1 MLKST
6 GITIFRVKQR
16 TEEKRTLGILL
27 NQIKKENDIKNI
39 APEDYRKLAWE
50 LRKRLVGSVS
60 RTGGH
65 LASNLGAVELTMA
78 LHLFLDFPK
87 DKLIWDVGHQAYVH
101 KLLTGRNREFRTLRR
116 LDGISGFPKVSENP
130 ADTFNT
136 GHSSTSISVALGMAK
151 ARDIRGGDEKVVAVI
166 GDGALSGG
174 MAFEALNN
182 AEQMKSNLII
192 VLNDNKMSIAK
203 NVGGMS
209 KYLGRMRTNQK
220 YNNLK
225 INIEGRLNEIPNVG
239 TTMAETIKNAKN
251 SLKHLFVPGM
261 FFEEMGIIYVGP
273 IDGHNIEGMLEALRA
288 AARIKNRPVLIHVV
302 TKKGKGYLP
311 AETNPSMFHGVG
323 AFDPKTGELADPPE
337 RTYTDVFG
345 EWLLEKGRECQELVS
360 VCAAM
365 PDGTGVKAFAEEF
378 PNRSFD
384 VGIAEEHAVTFSAGL
399 VSGGLRPVVSIY
411 STFLQRAYDQILHD
425 ICLNRL
431 PVIFAVDRSG
441 IVGRDGDT
449 HQGIFD
455 ISYLTSIPNMTVIS
469 PADGT
474 ELRKSLDFAYDWD
487 GAVAVRYPRG
497 AVSEAE
503 TPEEVA
509 DFVYGRASIIM
520 ENGAFCENGSACENQ
535 ACEGAD
541 KHAGKQEGEH
551 AGGDFV
557 IFAVGN
563 MVGTAIET
571 ALLLRDD
578 GIRCTV
584 VNMRFVKP
592 FDEALMRELVPR
604 HKGMVTMEDNVAA
617 GGFGQQAEAMLAEH
631 GIFPERMLNISIH
644 DTFVEHGAPAE
655 LYARYGMDAEHVAER
670 MREMVNET
678 HGNESHGRVSRERT
692 EKKTEKERLDVLLV
706 NRGLSES
713 REKAKALIMT
723 GNVFVDEQRE
733 DKAGH
738 KFPVDA
744 HIEIR
749 GKQMKFV
756 SRGGYKL
763 DKAVQVFPID
773 LNGLVCMDVGAST
786 GGFTDCMLQNGAK
799 FVYAI
804 DVGTNQLVWKL
815 RQDSRVNSME
825 KTNIRYVVPEDIGEP
840 VDFVSIDVAFI
851 SLTKV
856 LAPVRELMRD
866 GAQIVCLIKPQFEAG
881 REKVGKKG
889 VVRDPAVHKEVIGTV
904 MRYAKSLGFV
914 IYGLDVSPIRGA
926 EGNTEYLLYAKKEGA
941 QPEELTEE
949 EKEQINRIVEQGG
962 R

>member
-1 MLKST
+1 M
-6 GITIFRVKQR
+6 
-16 TEEKRTLGILL
+16 GILL

-678 HGNESHGRVSRERT
+678 HGNESHGNGSHGRVSRERT

>member
-1 MLKST
+1 M
-6 GITIFRVKQR
+6 
-16 TEEKRTLGILL
+16 GILL

-323 AFDPKTGELADPPE
+323 AFDPKTGELADLPE

-384 VGIAEEHAVTFSAGL
+384 VGIAEAHAVTFSAGL

-455 ISYLTSIPNMTVIS
+455 ISYLTSIPNMTVLS

-487 GAVAVRYPRG
+487 GPVAVRYPRG

-520 ENGAFCENGSACENQ
+520 ENGAFCENGSVCENQ
-535 ACEGAD
+535 TCD
-541 KHAGKQEGEH
+541 SAGKQAGEH

-592 FDEALMRELVPR
+592 FDEGLMRELVLR

-670 MREMVNET
+670 IREMVNEPGSN
-678 HGNESHGRVSRERT
+678 GNESRGKFSRERT

-723 GNVFVDEQRE
+723 GNVFVEEQRE

-744 HIEIR
+744 HIEIK

-815 RQDSRVNSME
+815 RQDSRVKSME

-856 LAPVRELMRD
+856 LAPVRELMRN

-926 EGNTEYLLYAKKEGA
+926 EGNIEYLLYAKKEGA

>member
-1 MLKST
+1 M
-6 GITIFRVKQR
+6 
-16 TEEKRTLGILL
+16 GILL

-323 AFDPKTGELADPPE
+323 AFDPKTGELADLPE

-384 VGIAEEHAVTFSAGL
+384 VGIAEAHAVTFSAGL

-455 ISYLTSIPNMTVIS
+455 ISYLTSIPNMTVLS

-487 GAVAVRYPRG
+487 GPVAVRYPRG

-503 TPEEVA
+503 TAEEVA

-520 ENGAFCENGSACENQ
+520 ENGAFCENGSVCENQ
-535 ACEGAD
+535 TCD
-541 KHAGKQEGEH
+541 SAGKQAGEH

-592 FDEALMRELVPR
+592 FDEGLMRELVPR

-631 GIFPERMLNISIH
+631 GIFPERMLNISIY

-670 MREMVNET
+670 IREMVNEPGSN
-678 HGNESHGRVSRERT
+678 GNESHGKFSRERT

-723 GNVFVDEQRE
+723 GNVFVEEQRE

-744 HIEIR
+744 HIEIK

-763 DKAVQVFPID
+763 DKAVQVFPIE

-815 RQDSRVNSME
+815 RQDSRVKSME

-856 LAPVRELMRD
+856 LAPVRELMRN

-926 EGNTEYLLYAKKEGA
+926 EGNIEYLLYAKKEGA

>member
-1 MLKST
+1 M
-6 GITIFRVKQR
+6 
-16 TEEKRTLGILL
+16 GILL

-273 IDGHNIEGMLEALRA
+273 IDGHNIEGMLEAFRA

-323 AFDPKTGELADPPE
+323 AFDPKTGELAELPK

-345 EWLLEKGRECQELVS
+345 EWLLEKGRECAELVS

-365 PDGTGVKAFAEEF
+365 PDGTGVKAFAGEF

-455 ISYLTSIPNMTVIS
+455 ISYLTSIPNMTVLS

-487 GAVAVRYPRG
+487 GPVAVRYPRG
-497 AVSEAE
+497 AVPETE

-509 DFVYGRASIIM
+509 DFVYGRADIIM
-520 ENGAFCENGSACENQ
+520 ENGAFCENGSFCENRTCGS
-535 ACEGAD
+535 ASE
-541 KHAGKQEGEH
+541 HEGKQVGEH

-563 MVGTAIET
+563 MVRTAIET

-578 GIRCTV
+578 GISCTV

-592 FDEALMRELVPR
+592 FDEVLIRELVPR
-604 HKGMVTMEDNVAA
+604 HKGMVTMEDNVAS

-631 GIFPERMLNISIH
+631 GIYPERMLNISIH
-644 DTFVEHGAPAE
+644 DTFVEHGAPSE

-670 MREMVNET
+670 VRRLENDSEVGGKT
-678 HGNESHGRVSRERT
+678 G
-692 EKKTEKERLDVLLV
+692 KKAEKERLDVLLV

-723 GNVFVDEQRE
+723 GNVFVEGQRE

-738 KFPVDA
+738 KFPADA
-744 HIEIR
+744 HIEIK

-763 DKAVQVFPID
+763 DKAMQVFPIE
-773 LNGLVCMDVGAST
+773 LNGLICMDVGAST
-786 GGFTDCMLQNGAK
+786 GGFTDCMLQNGAR

-815 RQDSRVNSME
+815 RQDSRVKSME

-866 GAQIVCLIKPQFEAG
+866 GAQVVCLIKPQFEAG

-889 VVRDPAVHKEVIGTV
+889 VVRDPAVHKEVIGAV
-904 MRYAKSLGFV
+904 MQYAKSLGFV
-914 IYGLDVSPIRGA
+914 IHGLDVSPIRGA
-926 EGNTEYLLYAKKEGA
+926 EGNIEYLLYAKKEGA

-949 EKEQINRIVEQGG
+949 EKAQIDRIVDQGA

>member
-1 MLKST
+1 M
-6 GITIFRVKQR
+6 
-16 TEEKRTLGILL
+16 GILL

-50 LRKRLVGSVS
+50 LRKRLGGSVS

-273 IDGHNIEGMLEALRA
+273 IDGHNIEGMLEAFRA

-302 TKKGKGYLP
+302 TKKGRGYLP

-323 AFDPKTGELADPPE
+323 AFDPKTGELAELPK

-345 EWLLEKGRECQELVS
+345 EWLLEKGRECAELVS

-365 PDGTGVKAFAEEF
+365 PDGTGVKAFAGEF

-455 ISYLTSIPNMTVIS
+455 ISYLTSIPNMTVLS

-487 GAVAVRYPRG
+487 GPVAVRYPRG
-497 AVSEAE
+497 AVPEAE

-509 DFVYGRASIIM
+509 DFVYGRADIIM
-520 ENGAFCENGSACENQ
+520 ENGAFCENGSFCENRTCGS
-535 ACEGAD
+535 ASE
-541 KHAGKQEGEH
+541 HEGKQAGEH

-563 MVGTAIET
+563 MVRTAIET

-578 GIRCTV
+578 GISCTV

-592 FDEALMRELVPR
+592 FDEVLIRELVPR
-604 HKGMVTMEDNVAA
+604 HKGMVTMEDNVAS

-631 GIFPERMLNISIH
+631 GIYPERMLNISIH
-644 DTFVEHGAPAE
+644 DTFVEHGAPSE

-670 MREMVNET
+670 MRRL
-678 HGNESHGRVSRERT
+678 GNDSEVGGKT
-692 EKKTEKERLDVLLV
+692 GKKAEKERLDVLLV

-723 GNVFVDEQRE
+723 GNVFVEGQRE

-744 HIEIR
+744 HIEIK

-763 DKAVQVFPID
+763 DKAMQVFPIE
-773 LNGLVCMDVGAST
+773 LNGLICMDVGAST
-786 GGFTDCMLQNGAK
+786 GGFTDCMLQNGAR

-815 RQDSRVNSME
+815 RQDSRVKSME

-851 SLTKV
+851 SLSKV

-866 GAQIVCLIKPQFEAG
+866 GAQVVCLIKPQFEAG

-889 VVRDPAVHKEVIGTV
+889 VVRDPAVHKEVIGAV
-904 MRYAKSLGFV
+904 MQYAKSLGFV
-914 IYGLDVSPIRGA
+914 IHGLDVSPIRGA
-926 EGNTEYLLYAKKEGA
+926 EGNIEYLLYAKKEGA

-949 EKEQINRIVEQGG
+949 EKAQIERIVDQGV

>member
-1 MLKST
+1 M
-6 GITIFRVKQR
+6 
-16 TEEKRTLGILL
+16 GILL

-455 ISYLTSIPNMTVIS
+455 ISYLTSIPNMTVLS

-487 GAVAVRYPRG
+487 GPVAVRYPRG

-592 FDEALMRELVPR
+592 FDEVLMRELVPR